1 MAAPEDSPAVEHLAC
16 PDCGLLQV
24 LPPPRKGFVAEC
36 ARCQRVLAGAA
47 TGRIDAPLALICTAL
62 LLLIPAAVSPLMAVS
77 IMGAVRKSWL
87 PSSAAAMWED
97 GFGSLGVL
105 VGLFSIVIPA
115 AFMGLLVW
123 VLGSLHF
130 GREARL
136 GPAFR
141 WVQHLRPW
149 VMIEVFLVGCFV
161 AYSRIRVISAVEV
174 TLGGWCLIAATLVL
188 LVALTQL
195 DARTVWAALPWAA
208 AATRSVPAN
217 SPSNAHGVA
226 CTVCDLLVPQPLS
239 HCPRCEARLHVRKP
253 DSFRRTLSFVIA
265 GYLLYIP
272 ANTLPVL
279 TIVRFG
285 KEDPNTILS
294 GVMELI
300 HNRLWPLAVIV
311 FTASIVLPLLKLC
324 SLTWMLI
331 ATRRRSRNLL
341 VGRTKLYR
349 MIDLV
354 GRWSNIDVFM
364 VSVLVAILQ
373 FGTLTSVHAGKGL
386 IAFGAV
392 VIITM
397 FATIFFDCRLM
408 WDAPARRAHG

>member
-1 MAAPEDSPAVEHLAC
+1 MAAREDSSAVEHLAC

-24 LPPPRKGFVAEC
+24 LPPARKGFVTEC
-36 ARCQRVLAGAA
+36 SRCQRVLAGSA
-47 TGRIDAPLALICTAL
+47 TGRIDAPLALVCAAL
-62 LLLIPAAVSPLMAVS
+62 LLLIPAVVWPLMSVS
-77 IMGAVRKSWL
+77 IVGAVRKSWL
-87 PSSAAAMWED
+87 PSSASAMWED
-97 GFGSLGVL
+97 GFASLGAL
-105 VGLFSIVIPA
+105 VGLFSMAIPA
-115 AFMGLLVW
+115 AYMGLLVW

-130 GREARL
+130 GYDRRL

-141 WVQHLRPW
+141 WAQHLRPW

-161 AYSRIRVISAVEV
+161 AYSRIRVISAVDV

-188 LVALTQL
+188 LFALTQL
-195 DARTVWAALPWAA
+195 DDRTVWAAIPWTGAA
-208 AATRSVPAN
+208 PRKDE
-217 SPSNAHGVA
+217 GVG
-226 CTVCDLLVPQPLS
+226 CTVCDLLVSRRLS

-253 DSFRRTLSFVIA
+253 DSFRRTLAFVIA

-279 TIVRFG
+279 TIIRFG

-300 HNRLWPLAVIV
+300 HNHLWPLAIIV
-311 FTASIVLPLLKLC
+311 FSASIVLPLLKLC

-373 FGTLTSVHAGKGL
+373 FGVLTSVHAGKGL

-397 FATIFFDCRLM
+397 FATMFFDCRLM

>member
-1 MAAPEDSPAVEHLAC
+1 
-16 PDCGLLQV
+16 
-24 LPPPRKGFVAEC
+24 
-36 ARCQRVLAGAA
+36 
-47 TGRIDAPLALICTAL
+47 
-62 LLLIPAAVSPLMAVS
+62 
-77 IMGAVRKSWL
+77 
-87 PSSAAAMWED
+87 
-97 GFGSLGVL
+97 
-105 VGLFSIVIPA
+105 
-115 AFMGLLVW
+115 

-195 DARTVWAALPWAA
+195 DARTVWAALPWEAA
-208 AATRSVPAN
+208 QRKRLAGQGQAMGTAARGVPAN
-217 SPSNAHGVA
+217 TPSNAPGVA
-226 CTVCDLLVPQPLS
+226 CTVCDLLVLQPLS

-373 FGTLTSVHAGKGL
+373 FGVLTSVHAGKGL

>member
-1 MAAPEDSPAVEHLAC
+1 
-16 PDCGLLQV
+16 
-24 LPPPRKGFVAEC
+24 
-36 ARCQRVLAGAA
+36 
-47 TGRIDAPLALICTAL
+47 
-62 LLLIPAAVSPLMAVS
+62 
-77 IMGAVRKSWL
+77 
-87 PSSAAAMWED
+87 
-97 GFGSLGVL
+97 
-105 VGLFSIVIPA
+105 
-115 AFMGLLVW
+115 MGLLVW

-130 GREARL
+130 GRDARL

-141 WVQHLRPW
+141 WAQHLRPW

-161 AYSRIRVISAVEV
+161 AYSRIRVISAVDV

-188 LVALTQL
+188 LFALTQL
-195 DARTVWAALPWAA
+195 DARTVWAAVPRAA
-208 AATRSVPAN
+208 AERNELARQRAPTSKAPAN
-217 SPSNAHGVA
+217 TLSNGHGIA

-239 HCPRCEARLHVRKP
+239 HCPRCEARLHARKP
-253 DSFRRTLSFVIA
+253 DSYRRTLTFVIA

-279 TIVRFG
+279 TIIRFG

-294 GVMELI
+294 GVMELL
-300 HNRLWPLAVIV
+300 HNHLWPLAVIV
-311 FTASIVLPLLKLC
+311 FSASIVLPLLKLC

-331 ATRRRSRNLL
+331 ATRMRSRHML

-373 FGTLTSVHAGKGL
+373 FGALTSVHAGKGL

-397 FATIFFDCRLM
+397 FATTFFDCRLM

>member
-1 MAAPEDSPAVEHLAC
+1 MPAREDSSAVEHLAC

-24 LPPPRKGFVAEC
+24 LPPVRKGFVIEC
-36 ARCQRVLAGAA
+36 SRCQRVFAGSA
-47 TGRIDAPLALICTAL
+47 TGRIDAPLALVCAAL
-62 LLLIPAAVSPLMAVS
+62 LLMIPAVVSPLMAVS
-77 IMGAVRKSWL
+77 IVGAVRKSWL
-87 PSSAAAMWED
+87 PSAASAMWVD

-105 VGLFSIVIPA
+105 VGLFSIAIPA

-130 GREARL
+130 GYERRL

-141 WVQHLRPW
+141 WAQHLRPW

-161 AYSRIRVISAVEV
+161 AYSRIRVISAVDV

-188 LVALTQL
+188 LFGLTQL
-195 DARTVWAALPWAA
+195 DDRTVWAAIPWTGAA
-208 AATRSVPAN
+208 PRN
-217 SPSNAHGVA
+217 GEGVG
-226 CTVCDLLVPQPLS
+226 CMVCDLLVPRHLR
-239 HCPRCEARLHVRKP
+239 HCPRCEARLHARKP
-253 DSFRRTLSFVIA
+253 DSLRRTAAFVIA

-279 TIVRFG
+279 TIIRFG

-300 HNRLWPLAVIV
+300 HNHLWPLAAIV
-311 FTASIVLPLLKLC
+311 FSASIVLPLLKLC

-331 ATRRRSRNLL
+331 ATRMRSRHML

-349 MIDLV
+349 MIDVV

-373 FGTLTSVHAGKGL
+373 FGVLTSVHAGKGL

-397 FATIFFDCRLM
+397 VATMLFDCRLM
-408 WDAPARRAHG
+408 WDAPARRARG

>member
-1 MAAPEDSPAVEHLAC
+1 MAAREDSSAVEHLAC

-24 LPPPRKGFVAEC
+24 LPPARKGFVTEC
-36 ARCQRVLAGAA
+36 GRCQRVLAGSA
-47 TGRIDAPLALICTAL
+47 TGRIDAPLALVGAAL
-62 LLLIPAAVSPLMAVS
+62 LLLIPAVVWPLMSVS
-77 IMGAVRKSWL
+77 IVGAVRKSWL
-87 PSSAAAMWED
+87 PSSASAMWED
-97 GFGSLGVL
+97 GFASLGAL
-105 VGLFSIVIPA
+105 VGLFSMAIPA
-115 AFMGLLVW
+115 AYMGLLVW

-130 GREARL
+130 GYDRRL

-141 WVQHLRPW
+141 WAQHLRPW

-161 AYSRIRVISAVEV
+161 AYSRIRVISAVDV

-188 LVALTQL
+188 LFALTQL
-195 DARTVWAALPWAA
+195 DDRTVWAAIPW
-208 AATRSVPAN
+208 TGEGSRKEK
-217 SPSNAHGVA
+217 GGG
-226 CTVCDLLVPQPLS
+226 CKVCDLLVSRRLS

-253 DSFRRTLSFVIA
+253 DSFRRTLALVIA

-279 TIVRFG
+279 TIIRFG
-285 KEDPNTILS
+285 REDPNTILS

-300 HNRLWPLAVIV
+300 HNHLWPLAIIV
-311 FTASIVLPLLKLC
+311 FSASIVLPLLKLC

-331 ATRRRSRNLL
+331 ATRRRSRHML

-373 FGTLTSVHAGKGL
+373 FGVLTSVHAGKGL

-397 FATIFFDCRLM
+397 FATMFFDCRLM

>member
-1 MAAPEDSPAVEHLAC
+1 
-16 PDCGLLQV
+16 LLQA
-24 LPPPRKGFVAEC
+24 LPPPRKGFVSEC
-36 ARCQRVLAGAA
+36 GRCQRVLAGAA
-47 TGRIDAPLALICTAL
+47 TGRIDAPLALICAAL

-77 IMGAVRKSWL
+77 IVGAVRKSWL
-87 PSSAAAMWED
+87 PSSASALWED
-97 GFGSLGVL
+97 GFASLGAL
-105 VGLFSIVIPA
+105 VGLFSIAIPA

-130 GREARL
+130 GRDARL

-141 WVQHLRPW
+141 WAQHLRPW

-161 AYSRIRVISAVEV
+161 AYSRIRVISAVDV

-188 LVALTQL
+188 LFALTQL
-195 DARTVWAALPWAA
+195 DARTVWAAVPRAA
-208 AATRSVPAN
+208 AERNELARQGAPTSKAPAN
-217 SPSNAHGVA
+217 TLSNGHGIA

-239 HCPRCEARLHVRKP
+239 HCPRCEARLHARKP
-253 DSFRRTLSFVIA
+253 DSYRRTLTFVIA

-279 TIVRFG
+279 TIIRFG

-294 GVMELI
+294 GVMELL
-300 HNRLWPLAVIV
+300 HNHLWPLAVIV
-311 FTASIVLPLLKLC
+311 FSASIVLPLLKLC

-331 ATRRRSRNLL
+331 ATRMRSRHML

-373 FGTLTSVHAGKGL
+373 FGALTSVHAGKGL

-397 FATIFFDCRLM
+397 FATTFFDCRLM